1 MSLRPIIKHATL
13 LHSSLENCYW
23 LVYFSSLL
31 VRVRWS
37 FLLFSSRSFIGKG
50 LLPSLGIKQRPA
62 TIKIAFKAHFKTTQS
77 PPNELPDEVFK
88 VYKKCYWL
96 VYVSFLLVIVRCC
109 ILCSCFLPFDR
120 KVPSAFTGDRT
131 RDFEAA
137 LLDHSGPPKLIF
149 LTKFAS
155 KKQDGKTLDWH

>member
-13 LHSSLENCYW
+13 VHSSLENCYW

-37 FLLFSSRSFIGKG
+37 FLLFSSRSFIGKS

-62 TIKIAFKAHFKTTQS
+62 TMKISFKTTQS
-77 PPNELPDEVFK
+77 PLNELPDEVFK